1 MKCQA
6 CGKEVKDVLEH
17 VEHILHECG
26 KNPAVSPGM
35 SSVPPDAVQP
45 SMHFSGCIK

>member
-6 CGKEVKDVLEH
+6 CGKAVKDVLEH

-26 KNPAVSPGM
+26 KVPGSSPNL
-35 SSVPPDAVQP
+35 SSVPPDAVHQ
-45 SMHFSGCIK
+45 SMKFSESIS

>member
-6 CGKEVKDVLEH
+6 CGKTVKDVLEH

-26 KNPAVSPGM
+26 KVSAASPNL
-35 SSVPPDAVQP
+35 SSVPPDA
-45 SMHFSGCIK
+45 MHQGMKFSGSI